1 MAKAIRNPRKKTAT
15 GKGRTKKNAMR
26 KPKWT
31 RPSGMV
37 EILKICDDDVIRTV
51 RRRLTR
57 NGNDNFKQSAQS
69 SPASESEPA
78 SPAVSVTSCSDVYP
92 SDDSEDSD
100 VGSIHREGEEEKTA
114 APLEYPE
121 MVSPEDISVSPCV
134 PFTRSMARLHQ
145 QQRAR
150 RTPIAAAVEDAYES
164 GGADDDDDDRP
175 LRQERRHFRLCLTSP
190 KQDDCLESPQD
201 TRERS
206 PTHNVAPAKK
216 HGLSKKS
223 SQKKIVKT
231 SKAKNIKPARK
242 VTEEKQLNRL
252 RSLIDEDLLVST
264 DRKRNGTTK
273 NGRMHEASF
282 QMIDRLLGDRNTA
295 SGDIIKLE
303 KEVVDLKRKLAD
315 VKKDRKKDVKKDMK
329 KDGKKSLK

>member
-1 MAKAIRNPRKKTAT
+1 MTLFALSDADSL
-15 GKGRTKKNAMR
+15 AME
-26 KPKWT
+26 T
-31 RPSGMV
+31 V
-37 EILKICDDDVIRTV
+37 NIRTPTTGLNYHTNNV
-51 RRRLTR
+51 EV
-57 NGNDNFKQSAQS
+57 DNFKQSAQS

-134 PFTRSMARLHQ
+134 LFTRSMARLHQ

-150 RTPIAAAVEDAYES
+150 RTPITAAVEDAYES

-231 SKAKNIKPARK
+231 CTFPQSHQSSSSI
-242 VTEEKQLNRL
+242 
-252 RSLIDEDLLVST
+252 
-264 DRKRNGTTK
+264 
-273 NGRMHEASF
+273 
-282 QMIDRLLGDRNTA
+282 LGDY
-295 SGDIIKLE
+295 GHY
-303 KEVVDLKRKLAD
+303 
-315 VKKDRKKDVKKDMK
+315 
-329 KDGKKSLK
+329 